1 MKKRS
6 FLAVLV
12 TGGTAWLLAKANSE
26 TLRDTPIARVANKVN
41 DKVKILSDVKPQSYT
56 GMVHKSLEIYTF
68 TTAAMTYHV
77 SDPSQFI
84 DEIAK
89 EQGITSAFYDL
100 KTCVR
105 GVLSPKGQY
114 GNLGHLDYQLNVV
127 GRCDDYD
134 YDKKTDVPP
143 ATDIPTSQINT
154 AAVND
159 LEKSLN
165 VGAKS

>member
-6 FLAVLV
+6 FLAMVV
-12 TGGTAWLLAKANSE
+12 TGGTAWLLAKANSQA
-26 TLRDTPIARVANKVN
+26 LRDTPVASVAE
-41 DKVKILSDVKPQSYT
+41 KVKSLADVKPQNYT
-56 GMVHKSLEIYTF
+56 GVVHKSLEIFTF
-68 TTAAMTYHV
+68 TTSAMTYHV

-89 EQGITSAFYDL
+89 EQGITSPFYDL
-100 KTCVR
+100 ETCVR

-114 GNLGHLDYQLNVV
+114 GHLGHLDYQLNVV

-134 YDKKTDVPP
+134 YSKKSPTTNTTP
-143 ATDIPTSQINT
+143 TQTPTSQVNQT
-154 AAVND
+154 KVND

-165 VGAKS
+165 VGVKS